1 MRKSVF
7 NINRRKGIVNHPMKR
22 TISKRLVVL
31 LLMTAFTL
39 SLCSVSAFAADATA
53 TSVNAT
59 VKVSNPTF
67 TDSKSD
73 PFRVAIDL
81 SLGSGVSG
89 IAAYVVTVNWD
100 PSVLQLVASGAS
112 NSYCSFTDTFGDG
125 WNMIPD
131 SGNTVVNADPSKG
144 TITVSS
150 GSAAN
155 RATADGTLFLL
166 EFKPL
171 KAAANTEIKVSL
183 GSSTVS
189 AQAALSSESGK
200 ITNVVQSTTL
210 KLSVAGDTTVVRGDI
225 NGNGIID
232 AQDCFM
238 ARRAFFGLMSLKEK
252 QLQTIDFNH
261 NGAVD
266 AGECLKLRRA
276 YFGLSP
282 L

>member
-1 MRKSVF
+1 
-7 NINRRKGIVNHPMKR
+7 MKR

-39 SLCSVSAFAADATA
+39 SLCSISALAADTTA

-59 VKVSNPTF
+59 VKSSKLTF
-67 TDSKSD
+67 TNSEDD
-73 PFRVAIDL
+73 QFRVALDL
-81 SLGSGVSG
+81 SLGSDVPG

-112 NSYCSFTDTFGDG
+112 NGYCSFTDTFGDG
-125 WNMIPD
+125 WKMIPD
-131 SGNTVVNADPSKG
+131 SGNTVVNADPAKG
-144 TITVSS
+144 TLTVSS

-155 RATADGTLFLL
+155 RATADGALFLL

-189 AQAALSSESGK
+189 AQAALSSASGK

-210 KLSVAGDTTVVRGDI
+210 KLSVTGNTTVVRGDV

-232 AQDCFM
+232 ATDCLI
-238 ARRAFFGLMSLKEK
+238 ARRAFFGLRNLNEKE
-252 QLQTIDFNH
+252 LQAIDFNH

-276 YFGLSP
+276 FFGLSP

>member
-1 MRKSVF
+1 MSK
-7 NINRRKGIVNHPMKR
+7 HLMKR

-39 SLCSVSAFAADATA
+39 SLCSVSAFAANETA

-59 VKVSNPTF
+59 VIASNPPL
-67 TDSKSD
+67 TDSGND
-73 PFRVAIDL
+73 QFRVALDL
-81 SLGSGVSG
+81 SLGNGVSG

-112 NSYCSFTDTFGDG
+112 GSYCSFTDTFGDG
-125 WNMIPD
+125 WKMIPN
-131 SGNTVVNADPSKG
+131 SANTVVNADPAKG
-144 TITVSS
+144 TLTVSS
-150 GSAAN
+150 GSASN
-155 RATADGTLFLL
+155 RATADGALFLL

-171 KAAANTEIKVSL
+171 KAANTEIKVTL

-200 ITNVVQSTTL
+200 ITNVVPSTSL
-210 KLSVAGDTTVVRGDI
+210 KLSVTGETTGIPGDVNGD
-225 NGNGIID
+225 GKFD
-232 AQDCFM
+232 ASDCFV
-238 ARRAFFGLMSLKEK
+238 ARRAYFGLMSLSEK
-252 QLQTIDFNH
+252 QLQVIDFNH

-266 AGECLKLRRA
+266 ADECFKLRRA